1 MSKIVSIHSYRGG
14 TGKSNSTANIAVAV
28 ARKGKRVA
36 IVDADIQSPGIHV
49 LFGFDEGQMK
59 RTLNDFLWNRCAISD
74 AAYDVTSVLKDQAT
88 SGSCIY
94 LVPSSVKLNDISR
107 VLRER
112 FDVELLIEG
121 FKELC
126 KKLNLDYLFI
136 DTHPGLNQETLIS
149 LTTSDIVLFI
159 LRPDQQD
166 FQGTAVT
173 VDVARRLKVPKL
185 LLMINKALTEYD
197 FEDLKKQVEQT
208 YETPVVGILPESED
222 MLRLAS
228 SGIFCLNYPNHAISQ
243 EVEKIAQQIVGN
255 PNPQESRNF
264 SFFKKTR
271 Q

>member
-28 ARKGKRVA
+28 ARKGKRVG

-88 SGSCIY
+88 NGSCIY
-94 LVPSSVKLNDISR
+94 LIPSSVKLNDISR

-255 PNPQESRNF
+255 PSPQESRNF
-264 SFFKKTR
+264 GFFKKIK

>member
-14 TGKSNSTANIAVAV
+14 TGKSNSTANIAVAI
-28 ARKGKRVA
+28 ARKGKRVG

-49 LFGFDEGQMK
+49 LFGFEEERIK
-59 RTLNDFLWNRCAISD
+59 RTLNDFLWGRCAITD
-74 AAYDVTSVLKDQAT
+74 AAYEVTSVLENQAT
-88 SGSCIY
+88 PGSCIY
-94 LVPSSVKLNDISR
+94 LIPSSVKLNDISR

-121 FKELC
+121 FKELIE
-126 KKLNLDYLFI
+126 KLKLDYLFI

-185 LLMINKALTEYD
+185 LLLINKALTEYD
-197 FEDLKKQVEQT
+197 FEDLKKQVET
-208 YETPVVGILPESED
+208 TFETPVVGIFPESED

-228 SGIFCLNYPNHAISQ
+228 SGIFFLKYPNHPISQ
-243 EVEKIAQQIVGN
+243 AVEKIAQQIVGN
-255 PNPQESRNF
+255 ANPQESR
-264 SFFKKTR
+264 SLGFFKKIK
-271 Q
+271 